1 LFIAIID
8 CGTTNTRV
16 YIVDENANVISRTSQ
31 KVGVRDTAISGSNQ
45 ILKEG
50 IHEVFNRALN
60 ETEIK
65 ASEIRCILSSGVIT
79 SEIGLLEIPHLVA
92 PCNITVLAD
101 NLTPFQDESVF
112 PKSIPVY
119 LVPGIRNPFD
129 TKTASIKDVGVLDS
143 MRGEETQIAGLINSP
158 EIKLPCIFT
167 MLSSHTKYI
176 PIDENKN
183 ILGGVT
189 TLSGQLYETLL
200 QESVVGKSIKKE
212 DDFDDS
218 NYFDPDIV
226 NIAKHEVMDFGF
238 LRGLMSVRFLDIL
251 LHNPWYE
258 RKLFTESILA
268 AEDMRA
274 LRQIQTVF
282 GLESSNFIL
291 IGKPR
296 RCKIYEHLIMQEK
309 GASNCSMRVID
320 NEAMIDQLCIR
331 GALSLA
337 RIAGLL

>member
-1 LFIAIID
+1 M
-8 CGTTNTRV
+8 
-16 YIVDENANVISRTSQ
+16 
-31 KVGVRDTAISGSNQ
+31 
-45 ILKEG
+45 
-50 IHEVFNRALN
+50 
-60 ETEIK
+60 
-65 ASEIRCILSSGVIT
+65 SSGVIT
-79 SEIGLLEIPHLVA
+79 SEIGLLEIPHLAA
-92 PCNITVLAD
+92 PCNIKTLAE

-119 LVPGIRNPFD
+119 LVPGIKNPFD
-129 TKTASIKDVGVLDS
+129 RQTASIKDVGILDS
-143 MRGEETQIAGLINSP
+143 MRGEETQIAGLIDSP

-176 PIDENKN
+176 PVDENKS
-183 ILGGVT
+183 ILGGIT

-212 DDFDDS
+212 DDYDDS
-218 NYFDPDIV
+218 SYFDPEVV

-258 RKLFTESILA
+258 RKLFAESILA

-337 RIAGLL
+337 RTAGLL

>member
-1 LFIAIID
+1 MYIATID

-16 YIVDENANVISRTSQ
+16 YIVDENANVLTRTSR

-50 IHEVFNRALN
+50 IREVFNRALD
-60 ETEIK
+60 EAEIK
-65 ASEIRCILSSGVIT
+65 ASDIRCIMSSGVIT

-92 PCNITVLAD
+92 PCNIKTLAE

-112 PKSIPVY
+112 QKSIPVY
-119 LVPGIRNPFD
+119 FVPGIKNPFD
-129 TKTASIKDVGVLDS
+129 PKTASIKDVGILDS
-143 MRGEETQIAGLINSP
+143 MRGEETQIAGLIDSS
-158 EIKLPCIFT
+158 ETKLPCIFT

-176 PIDENKN
+176 PVDENKN
-183 ILGGVT
+183 ILGGIT

-200 QESVVGKSIKKE
+200 QESIVGKSIKSE
-212 DDFDDS
+212 DGYDDS
-218 NYFDPDIV
+218 NYFDPEIV
-226 NIAKHEVMDFGF
+226 NIAKCEVMDFGF

-251 LHNPWYE
+251 MHTPWYE
-258 RKLFTESILA
+258 RKLFAESILA
-268 AEDMRA
+268 SEDMRA
-274 LRQIQTVF
+274 LQQIQTVF
-282 GLESSNFIL
+282 GLESLNFIL

-296 RCKIYEHLIMQEK
+296 RCKIYEHLIMQVK
-309 GASNCSMRVID
+309 GGSNSSMRIIE

-337 RIAGLL
+337 RIADVL